1 MYIYANMLVL
11 KLLAQ
16 NETCSMHEQ
25 DYVELIRMKA
35 DMLVLKHLAETSCT
49 HEEDYAELIR
59 MFNECRYVG
68 VETRTKKTMLI

>member
-11 KLLAQ
+11 KHLAQ
-16 NETCSMHEQ
+16 DETCSMHEE
-25 DYVELIRMKA
+25 DYVELIRMNA
-35 DMLVLKHLAETSCT
+35 YMLVLKHLVETRCT

-68 VETRTKKTMLI
+68 AETPC